1 MDLTAS
7 NHITRLKEK
16 RLKCCGIF
24 FYKIDISNQCN
35 CKQRHEPV
43 ESGQKLENC
52 FMLKLEQ
59 FPEPPLTLY
68 LNIIS
73 SDLSVS

>member
-1 MDLTAS
+1 MV
-7 NHITRLKEK
+7 
-16 RLKCCGIF
+16 F
-24 FYKIDISNQCN
+24 FSHKIDISNQCN

-43 ESGQKLENC
+43 ASGQKLENC
-52 FMLKLEQ
+52 FILKLEQ

-68 LNIIS
+68 LNVSS